1 MDNCGNPAAVCYLTV
16 AGEVDQQQGASSA
29 QRGAGAWGE
38 EQAGTLVA
46 RAPSGE
52 GEAPLPGEGGREGKQ

>member
-1 MDNCGNPAAVCYLTV
+1 M
-16 AGEVDQQQGASSA
+16 A
-29 QRGAGAWGE
+29 QRGAGAHGE

-52 GEAPLPGEGGREGKQ
+52 GEALLPGEGGREGGERGGETVSQASKS